1 MSKPHGIILAGG
13 DSLRFAGATGLHK
26 SLAPIADAPL
36 ILHVAAMLVRGG
48 AGAITVLTGAAH
60 AAICAGLGTGQLQVR
75 GHAPTHITLR
85 QSAPD
90 LGTAG
95 RLATLPAAMLG
106 EGALLAYTDVLS
118 DAPLADLLALRR
130 SRQAALAMLAVQPD
144 MPWGIA
150 RLQGDKI
157 TDFTEKP
164 PLDRGWVN
172 GGIFAVSAAILP
184 HIHAPHEMLEREPM
198 ARLIAAEQAVA
209 LRHRGIWR
217 AVDTTKDHARL
228 NDDLARAALD
238 GIADARPRLI

>member
-26 SLAPIADAPL
+26 SLAPIAD
-36 ILHVAAMLVRGG
+36 
-48 AGAITVLTGAAH
+48 
-60 AAICAGLGTGQLQVR
+60 
-75 GHAPTHITLR
+75 
-85 QSAPD
+85 
-90 LGTAG
+90 
-95 RLATLPAAMLG
+95 
-106 EGALLAYTDVLS
+106 
-118 DAPLADLLALRR
+118 LLALRR

-150 RLQGDKI
+150 RLKGDKI

-198 ARLIAAEQAVA
+198 ARLIAES
-209 LRHRGIWR
+209 RMPDR
-217 AVDTTKDHARL
+217 D
-228 NDDLARAALD
+228 
-238 GIADARPRLI
+238 